1 MRMDSKKRRKSTAS
15 RKVIVLAI
23 AVVLLLSATVTGTLM
38 YLVSKTTA
46 VTNTFEPATV
56 TCEVQENFEGKV
68 KKDVT
73 VKNTSNID
81 AYLRVKL
88 VTYRVNADGERIGG
102 TAAIPSFTPGEG
114 WFEKDGFYYYNKPV
128 APNKTP
134 AANLIGNDG
143 ITLVK
148 YTDADGGRQV
158 IEVIAE
164 AIQSVPT
171 SVVADNWNVTVDANG
186 VISGPSGSGN

>member
-1 MRMDSKKRRKSTAS
+1 MRMDSNKRRKSTAS

-56 TCEVQENFEGKV
+56 TCEVQENFDGTV

-114 WFEKDGFYYYNKPV
+114 WFEKDGFYYYKNPV
-128 APNKTP
+128 APDATP
-134 AANLIGNDG
+134 VTDLIGKDG
-143 ITLVK
+143 ITLVE
-148 YTDADGGRQV
+148 YNDADGGKQV

-171 SVVADNWNVTVDANG
+171 DVVKNKWNVTVNADG
-186 VISGPSGSGN
+186 TISKGN